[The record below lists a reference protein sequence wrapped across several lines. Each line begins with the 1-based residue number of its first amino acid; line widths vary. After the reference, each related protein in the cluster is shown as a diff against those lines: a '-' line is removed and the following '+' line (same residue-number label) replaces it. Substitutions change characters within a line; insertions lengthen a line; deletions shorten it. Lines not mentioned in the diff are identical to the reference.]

1 MLELL
6 YWVNMVKKKS
16 VFDEI
21 GNIYYILT
29 VVVMIVG
36 IISSF
41 ARLYLKVDKL
51 EENQKDSAL
60 AATELTKVE
69 TQLDDVKENL
79 TRLDQNVNKIIMDK
93 FSK

>member
-1 MLELL
+1 
-6 YWVNMVKKKS
+6 MVKKQPALK
-16 VFDEI
+16 DI
-21 GNIYYILT
+21 GNIYYIIAIAVTL
-29 VVVMIVG
+29 VG
-36 IISSF
+36 VISSF

-51 EENQKDSAL
+51 EETQKDSIL
-60 AATELTKVE
+60 AATELMKVE